1 MKHALSV
8 LLTVILLTSCSSEEE
23 FVPSAGQ
30 PISTNTLALE
40 VIYEGFGA
48 DVTRANYSGLS
59 TTFDSGDRIG
69 VYAVDGSGTVQA
81 NNILFTF
88 DGSGWSSASTVLYKS
103 TWTYYAYYPY
113 VASPYTPDFSQST
126 VNTIF
131 ANFITD
137 SSDKFHRADQST
149 LSNFTASDLMLAQG
163 VSSSGKRV
171 RFTMQHKKGLVRLS
185 GDGKDYAPFTT
196 NIPYNV
202 GIYSYYLMK
211 PSTATSVGGETCSA
225 AGGKFIDCIYPLNPI
240 DLSMV
245 DNAGSPRAGRT
256 TANCYLV
263 HHAGPYKLPLVYGN
277 AIRNGS
283 TNRNAYYTTQTENT
297 LQNFVNHNDE
307 GIYTGDDEKD
317 PWIKNHSITVAG
329 ARLIWQDVR
338 GMISSVGIDGDY
350 LTFTVDPDHIAP
362 GNAVIAATTG
372 ADGTGD
378 VVWSWHI
385 WVTEETLANTTTI
398 DTGYH
403 VYEVAP
409 VNVGWVPDNTYG
421 SNPFYQWGR
430 KDPMTPSNGI
440 GNQSHDTWAIDGTQ
454 LTSSTNTSCYSMIDG
469 AHSIGET
476 IQNPISFYNDG
487 PYNETKYNY
496 WDAENTTLDNSNSTS
511 RSVATV
517 KTVYDPCPPDFCVPT
532 SNCFYYIYSN
542 YSSYFPWSSTPAG
555 RTWNK
560 NGASVFFPASGYRY
574 FGSGILSGVGS
585 YGYYWAATPCSTSN
599 GRSIYF
605 NSGSTY
611 WLNFS
616 RASGFPV
623 RAVAEEY

>member
-8 LLTVILLTSCSSEEE
+8 LLTVIFLTSCSSEEE
-23 FVPSAGQ
+23 FMPSSTGQ
-30 PISTNTLALE
+30 PISINTLTLD
-40 VIYEGFGA
+40 VIDEGFGE
-48 DVTRANYSGLS
+48 DLTRAAYSGLS
-59 TTFDSGDRIG
+59 TTFASGDRIG

-81 NNILFTF
+81 SNILFTF

-149 LSNFTASDLMLAQG
+149 LSNFTASDLMIAQG
-163 VSSSGKRV
+163 VSSSGTQV

-185 GDGKDYAPFTT
+185 GDGKNYAPFTT
-196 NIPYNV
+196 NIPYNA

-297 LQNFVNHNDE
+297 LQNFVNHNDA
-307 GIYTGDDEKD
+307 GIYTGDDAKD

-329 ARLIWQDVR
+329 ARLIWQDVQATILLLAMPSLPPPR
-338 GMISSVGIDGDY
+338 EPTAPAISSGHGISG
-350 LTFTVDPDHIAP
+350 LPKRPLPTPRPLIP
-362 GNAVIAATTG
+362 
-372 ADGTGD
+372 
-378 VVWSWHI
+378 
-385 WVTEETLANTTTI
+385 AN
-398 DTGYH
+398 
-403 VYEVAP
+403 
-409 VNVGWVPDNTYG
+409 
-421 SNPFYQWGR
+421 
-430 KDPMTPSNGI
+430 M
-440 GNQSHDTWAIDGTQ
+440 
-454 LTSSTNTSCYSMIDG
+454 SM
-469 AHSIGET
+469 
-476 IQNPISFYNDG
+476 
-487 PYNETKYNY
+487 
-496 WDAENTTLDNSNSTS
+496 
-511 RSVATV
+511 R
-517 KTVYDPCPPDFCVPT
+517 
-532 SNCFYYIYSN
+532 
-542 YSSYFPWSSTPAG
+542 
-555 RTWNK
+555 
-560 NGASVFFPASGYRY
+560 
-574 FGSGILSGVGS
+574 
-585 YGYYWAATPCSTSN
+585 
-599 GRSIYF
+599 
-605 NSGSTY
+605 
-611 WLNFS
+611 
-616 RASGFPV
+616 
-623 RAVAEEY
+623 